1 MSWREKHGKADRQK
15 SVHQVRLPSKGWF
28 SAAENH
34 PFGTPRERKGLTP
47 LGPKTPTP
55 SHFSAAVCQSFSS
68 ERFGVLLFPL
78 SRCCNT
84 GTRAAAKSLETIQ
97 RQRPSGH
104 RRRSSGHRR
113 RSSRK
118 PQQKSAGT
126 PLHSACSISHSRTGN
141 GRSRAQ
147 PLRSWGIERGPF
159 FRQEW
164 PPFTLLPKAAN
175 QRHCRGDENT
185 AGGFPLV
192 RRLP

>member
-1 MSWREKHGKADRQK
+1 MSWRAKHGKADRQK

-47 LGPKTPTP
+47 LDPELPM
-55 SHFSAAVCQSFSS
+55 SCHFSATICQSFSS
-68 ERFGVLLFPL
+68 ERFDVLLFPL
-78 SRCCNT
+78 SRCCNA
-84 GTRAAAKSLETIQ
+84 GTRAAAKSLETTQ
-97 RQRPSGH
+97 RQRP
-104 RRRSSGHRR
+104 SGHRR

-164 PPFTLLPKAAN
+164 SPFTLPPKAAN
-175 QRHCRGDENT
+175 Q
-185 AGGFPLV
+185 
-192 RRLP
+192 

>member
-1 MSWREKHGKADRQK
+1 MSWRAKHGKTDCQK
-15 SVHQVRLPSKGWF
+15 PVHQVRFLSKGWF
-28 SAAENH
+28 SAAENR

-47 LGPKTPTP
+47 LDPEQPMS

-97 RQRPSGH
+97 GQQPSGH
-104 RRRSSGHRR
+104 RRRP
-113 RSSRK
+113 SRK
-118 PQQKSAGT
+118 PQQKLAGT
-126 PLHSACSISHSRTGN
+126 PLHSACSISRARMGN

-164 PPFTLLPKAAN
+164 SPFTLPPKAAN
-175 QRHCRGDENT
+175 Q
-185 AGGFPLV
+185 
-192 RRLP
+192 

>member
-1 MSWREKHGKADRQK
+1 MGLTRPARSQIKGGILYRREYPLWNPKRAQGA
-15 SVHQVRLPSKGWF
+15 SPVTPELPALNYF
-28 SAAENH
+28 SA
-34 PFGTPRERKGLTP
+34 T
-47 LGPKTPTP
+47 
-55 SHFSAAVCQSFSS
+55 VCQSFSS
-68 ERFGVLLFPL
+68 ERFDLLLFPL

-104 RRRSSGHRR
+104 RRRP
-113 RSSRK
+113 SRK
-118 PQQKSAGT
+118 PQQKLADT
-126 PLHSACSISHSRTGN
+126 PLHSACSISRARTGN

-164 PPFTLLPKAAN
+164 SPFTLLPKAAN
-175 QRHCRGDENT
+175 QRHRRGDEDP

>member
-1 MSWREKHGKADRQK
+1 MS
-15 SVHQVRLPSKGWF
+15 
-28 SAAENH
+28 
-34 PFGTPRERKGLTP
+34 
-47 LGPKTPTP
+47 

-97 RQRPSGH
+97 GQQPSGH
-104 RRRSSGHRR
+104 RRRP
-113 RSSRK
+113 SRK
-118 PQQKSAGT
+118 PQQKLAGT
-126 PLHSACSISHSRTGN
+126 PLHSACSISRARMGN

-164 PPFTLLPKAAN
+164 SPLIGSRALRGKSLAPHGAKCGLHLLEKTAILSMAPHGHIISRRMFPFGNIAL
-175 QRHCRGDENT
+175 R
-185 AGGFPLV
+185 
-192 RRLP
+192 

>member
-1 MSWREKHGKADRQK
+1 MSWRAKHGKADRQK
-15 SVHQVRLPSKGWF
+15 PVHQVRFLSKGWF

-34 PFGTPRERKGLTP
+34 PLGTPRERKGLTP

-55 SHFSAAVCQSFSS
+55 SYFSAAVCQSFSS

-84 GTRAAAKSLETIQ
+84 GTRAAAKSLETIR

-104 RRRSSGHRR
+104 RRRP
-113 RSSRK
+113 SRK
-118 PQQKSAGT
+118 LQRKSAGT
-126 PLHSACSISHSRTGN
+126 PLHSACSIIHARMGN
-141 GRSRAQ
+141 GRSRVQ

-164 PPFTLLPKAAN
+164 SPFTLPKAAN
-175 QRHCRGDENT
+175 Q
-185 AGGFPLV
+185 
-192 RRLP
+192 

>member
-1 MSWREKHGKADRQK
+1 MSWRANHGKADRQK
-15 SVHQVRLPSKGWF
+15 SVHQVRLLSKGWF
-28 SAAENH
+28 SDAENH

-47 LGPKTPTP
+47 LDPEQPMS

-68 ERFGVLLFPL
+68 ERFDVLLFPL

-97 RQRPSGH
+97 GQQPSGH
-104 RRRSSGHRR
+104 RRRP
-113 RSSRK
+113 SRK
-118 PQQKSAGT
+118 PQQKLAGT
-126 PLHSACSISHSRTGN
+126 PLHSACSISRARMGN

-185 AGGFPLV
+185 TGGFPLV
-192 RRLP
+192 RGIPR